1 MKLIAQVKLLPDS
14 DQHDALKRTLEQVN
28 AAANH
33 ISRYAWHNR
42 VFAQYDLHHA
52 LYYAIREAFGL
63 SAQVVVRVLA
73 KVADAYKLDRKHART
88 FKPHGSIAYDKRIL
102 SWKLDARTVSIWTV
116 NGRET
121 IPFVAGDHH
130 LALLATMQGEADLLY
145 RRGSFYLY
153 QTCEVDEPPTDDVE
167 EFLGVDLGI
176 VNLAADSDGDT
187 YSGEA
192 VEKQRRRYAH
202 RRRNLQRKQTRAAK
216 RKLRQLSGQQAR
228 FQADVNHRISKQIVQ
243 KAQDTGRGIAVEDLT
258 GIRDRVR
265 LRRKQRARHAN
276 WAFYQ
281 LRSFLDYKA
290 KRAGVPLVAVD
301 PRYTSQQCPRCGNID
316 KANRPS
322 QSTFSCVSC
331 GYSALADTVAAVNIA
346 ARAAVN
352 RPNELA
358 QGSA

>member
-1 MKLIAQVKLLPDS
+1 MKLIAQVKLLPDP

-42 VFAQYDLHHA
+42 VFRQYDLHHA
-52 LYYAIREAFGL
+52 LYYAVREQFGL
-63 SAQVVVRVLA
+63 TAQVVVRVLA

-153 QTCEVDEPPTDDVE
+153 QTCEVDEPPTGDVE
-167 EFLGVDLGI
+167 EFLGIDLGI

-192 VEKQRRRYAH
+192 VEQQRRRYAH

-276 WAFYQ
+276 WAFHQ

-290 KRAGVPLVAVD
+290 RRAGVPLAAVD
-301 PRYTSQQCPRCGNID
+301 PKYTSQQCSRCGHID
-316 KANRPS
+316 KANRPN

-331 GYSALADTVAAVNIA
+331 GHSASADTNAAVNIA